1 LPRRPVTLFL
11 RPEEFRIGA
20 AAQDAD
26 DHIIYNDVTGALS
39 FDVDGTGAAAAVQ
52 FAQLSAGL
60 ALVNTEFLV
69 V

>member
-1 LPRRPVTLFL
+1 MILCR
-11 RPEEFRIGA
+11 E
-20 AAQDAD
+20 DAD

-52 FAQLSAGL
+52 FATLSAGL

>member
-1 LPRRPVTLFL
+1 MILCR
-11 RPEEFRIGA
+11 E
-20 AAQDAD
+20 DAD

-52 FAQLSAGL
+52 FATLSAGL
-60 ALVNTEFLV
+60 ALTNSDFLV